1 MNYVSYDGGCRRLLI
16 NGRKVPKLV
25 VEDDHAKILFGGVH
39 REQRPSAEIGASH
52 ESGGG
57 TELSI
62 AVHFAQRPGRMAG
75 LQRHLGSHDG
85 GGCLRSIR
93 R

>member
-1 MNYVSYDGGCRRLLI
+1 M
-16 NGRKVPKLV
+16 PKLV
-25 VEDDHAKILFGGVH
+25 VEVDHAKILFRGIH
-39 REQRPSAEIGASH
+39 REQGPSAEMGASY

-62 AVHFAQRPGRMAG
+62 VAHFAQRPGGMAG